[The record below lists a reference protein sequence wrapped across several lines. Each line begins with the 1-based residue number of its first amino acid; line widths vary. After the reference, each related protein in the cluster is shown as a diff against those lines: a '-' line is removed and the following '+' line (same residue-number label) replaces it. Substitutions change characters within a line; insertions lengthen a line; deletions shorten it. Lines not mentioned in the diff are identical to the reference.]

1 MVKIVWTNHAY
12 LDLKDI
18 FDYIAKDSQRYAF
31 FQVNRI
37 KESTKSLKEFPKSGR
52 IVPEIGNEDIRE
64 LIEGNYR
71 IIYRLKNSERIDI
84 LTVYSSYRIL
94 KIDKII

>member
-1 MVKIVWTNHAY
+1 MRI
-12 LDLKDI
+12 
-18 FDYIAKDSQRYAF
+18 
-31 FQVNRI
+31 FQVSRI

-71 IIYRLKNSERIDI
+71 IIYRIKNSERIDI